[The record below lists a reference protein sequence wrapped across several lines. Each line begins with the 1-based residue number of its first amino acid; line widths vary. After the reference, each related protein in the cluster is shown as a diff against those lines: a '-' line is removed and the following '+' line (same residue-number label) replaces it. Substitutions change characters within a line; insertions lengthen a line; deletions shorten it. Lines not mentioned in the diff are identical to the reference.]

1 MKVARCV
8 RDARARTAILHQ
20 NPRMRLALLMSE
32 RLRAGTVWV
41 NTCRA
46 VSFMSPFGGYKRS
59 GLGRES
65 GKEAIYEYLQQKS
78 VWISTAIEV
87 PNPFVLR

>member
-32 RLRAGTVWV
+32 RLRAGTLGGEREEHRLE
-41 NTCRA
+41 RA
-46 VSFMSPFGGYKRS
+46 HDQLEPAHRDVRAAQVEHVGVDPA
-59 GLGRES
+59 LHREPELA
-65 GKEAIYEYLQQKS
+65 G
-78 VWISTAIEV
+78 W
-87 PNPFVLR
+87 